1 MSRAP
6 ESYPEQT
13 VAQWVAANDA
23 HVLAPSKVPAD
34 SGLSISASPV
44 DHEKYI
50 ALGRKMRAQAFQG
63 VFRGLGRFL
72 FKTAPN
78 ALAYGLVYLARAAAK
93 RRHERRAQRAIATL
107 SPHLLADIG
116 LEPWQRAGL
125 RSGHTRTAEL
135 VRLAVWN
142 KSDDPFS

>member
-13 VAQWVAANDA
+13 VAQWVAENDA
-23 HVLAPSKVPAD
+23 HVLPPSKVPAD
-34 SGLSISASPV
+34 SGLLISAILA
-44 DHEKYI
+44 DHEKYV
-50 ALGRKMRAQAFQG
+50 ALARKMRAQAFQD
-63 VFRGLGRFL
+63 VFRALGEFL
-72 FKTAPN
+72 FQTAPN
-78 ALAYGLVYLARAAAK
+78 ALAYGLVCLARAAAK

>member
-23 HVLAPSKVPAD
+23 HVLPSSKAPAD
-34 SGLSISASPV
+34 SALLISAILA
-44 DHEKYI
+44 DHEKYV
-50 ALGRKMRAQAFQG
+50 ALARKMRAQAFQD
-63 VFRGLGRFL
+63 VFLGLGGFL
-72 FKTAPN
+72 FKTVPN
-78 ALAYGLVYLARAAAK
+78 ALARGLVSLTRAAAK
-93 RRHERRAQRAIATL
+93 RRHERRAQRAILAL
-107 SPHLLADIG
+107 SPRLLADIG

-135 VRLAVWN
+135 VRFAVWN
-142 KSDDPFS
+142 RSDDPFS